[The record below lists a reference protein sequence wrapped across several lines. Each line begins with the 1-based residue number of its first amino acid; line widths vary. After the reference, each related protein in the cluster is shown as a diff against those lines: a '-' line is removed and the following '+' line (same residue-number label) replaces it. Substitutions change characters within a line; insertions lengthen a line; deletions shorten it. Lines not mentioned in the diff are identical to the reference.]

1 MLLEYHL
8 RLMLATQKG
17 VKSWNAYIEN
27 SLVRVKISLY
37 FILILFKEDLFLYI
51 CRKLLNFSGHFKNKF
66 IMAKHLGLKIDTI
79 IYFQQINNDLSS

>member
-51 CRKLLNFSGHFKNKF
+51 CRKLLNFSGKF
-66 IMAKHLGLKIDTI
+66 ILAKHLDLEIDTI

>member
-51 CRKLLNFSGHFKNKF
+51 CRKLLNFSGNKF
-66 IMAKHLGLKIDTI
+66 ILAKHLGLKIDTI